1 MLLGLTGSCHGDVM
15 IPSDHSDLNE
25 KPMSPKPPDPTLPP
39 PTSSG
44 LLAAQQAGTVKIQ
57 KREIKEPTNL
67 REKVCATCGKTF
79 ELTPDQKFFN
89 CPHCYRKTQPVR
101 KPARKS
107 EAQILTQITC
117 MECGT
122 VEYLDFVPPDVHAT
136 YCHSCFSKK
145 RQELQASRLHTESR

>member
-1 MLLGLTGSCHGDVM
+1 
-15 IPSDHSDLNE
+15 
-25 KPMSPKPPDPTLPP
+25 MSPKSPDPTLPP
-39 PTSSG
+39 VQNQP
-44 LLAAQQAGTVKIQ
+44 APQAPGTVKIQ
-57 KREIKEPTNL
+57 KRETKVPSNL

-89 CPHCYRKTQPVR
+89 CPDCYRKAQPVR
-101 KPARKS
+101 KPVRKS

-136 YCHSCFSKK
+136 YCHACFTKR
-145 RQELQASRLHTESR
+145 RQELQASRLHPESR

>member
-1 MLLGLTGSCHGDVM
+1 
-15 IPSDHSDLNE
+15 
-25 KPMSPKPPDPTLPP
+25 MSPKPPDPTLPP
-39 PTSSG
+39 TSN
-44 LLAAQQAGTVKIQ
+44 LPAAQQAGVVKIQ
-57 KREIKEPTNL
+57 KRVLKEPSNL

-89 CPHCYRKTQPVR
+89 CPYCYQKAQPVR
-101 KPARKS
+101 KPVRKS

-136 YCHSCFSKK
+136 YCHSCFTKR
-145 RQELQASRLHTESR
+145 RQELQAARLHPEGR

>member
-1 MLLGLTGSCHGDVM
+1 
-15 IPSDHSDLNE
+15 
-25 KPMSPKPPDPTLPP
+25 MSPKLPDPTLPP
-39 PTSSG
+39 PPSTA
-44 LLAAQQAGTVKIQ
+44 LANAQGPGTVKVV
-57 KREIKEPTNL
+57 KREVKEPSNL
-67 REKVCATCGKTF
+67 REKVCATCGRTF

-122 VEYLDFVPPDVHAT
+122 VEYLDFVPTDVHAT
-136 YCHSCFSKK
+136 YCHSCFTKR
-145 RQELQASRLHTESR
+145 RQELQAARLHGESQ

>member
-1 MLLGLTGSCHGDVM
+1 MT
-15 IPSDHSDLNE
+15 
-25 KPMSPKPPDPTLPP
+25 PKQPDPTLPSP
-39 PTSSG
+39 PAQS

-57 KREIKEPTNL
+57 KRELKEPNPM

-79 ELTPDQKFFN
+79 EVAPEQKFFN

-136 YCHSCFSKK
+136 YCHACFSKK
-145 RQELQASRLHTESR
+145 RQELQASRLNLENR

>member
-1 MLLGLTGSCHGDVM
+1 
-15 IPSDHSDLNE
+15 
-25 KPMSPKPPDPTLPP
+25 MSPKLPDPTLPP
-39 PTSSG
+39 PPSAT
-44 LLAAQQAGTVKIQ
+44 LASAQGPGTVKVV
-57 KREIKEPTNL
+57 KRTVKEPSNL
-67 REKVCATCGKTF
+67 REKVCATCGRTF

-89 CPHCYRKTQPVR
+89 CPHCYRKAQPVR

-145 RQELQASRLHTESR
+145 RQELQASRLHPESR

>member
-1 MLLGLTGSCHGDVM
+1 
-15 IPSDHSDLNE
+15 
-25 KPMSPKPPDPTLPP
+25 MSPKRPDAIP
-39 PTSSG
+39 PTSPAAQA
-44 LLAAQQAGTVKIQ
+44 LAAQPAGSVKIQ
-57 KREIKEPTNL
+57 KRETKEPDNL
-67 REKVCATCGKTF
+67 REKLCATCGKTF
-79 ELTPDQKFFN
+79 TLTPDQKFFN

-122 VEYLDFVPPDVHAT
+122 VEYLDFVPTDVNAT

-145 RQELQASRLHTESR
+145 RQELQAGRQHPERR

>member
-1 MLLGLTGSCHGDVM
+1 M
-15 IPSDHSDLNE
+15 IPSGLSVLIENA
-25 KPMSPKPPDPTLPP
+25 MSPKPPDPTRPP
-39 PTSSG
+39 PTHSG
-44 LLAAQQAGTVKIQ
+44 LLAVQQAGTVKIQ
-57 KREIKEPTNL
+57 KREVKEPTNL

-89 CPHCYRKTQPVR
+89 CPHCYRKAQPVR

-145 RQELQASRLHTESR
+145 RQELQASRQHTESR

>member
-1 MLLGLTGSCHGDVM
+1 
-15 IPSDHSDLNE
+15 
-25 KPMSPKPPDPTLPP
+25 MSPKPPDPTLPP
-39 PTSSG
+39 PSSST
-44 LLAAQQAGTVKIQ
+44 LASAQGPGTVKVV
-57 KREIKEPTNL
+57 KREVKEPSNL
-67 REKVCATCGKTF
+67 REKVCATCGRTF

-122 VEYLDFVPPDVHAT
+122 VEYLDFVPTDVHAT
-136 YCHSCFSKK
+136 YCHSCFTKR
-145 RQELQASRLHTESR
+145 RQELQAARLHGESQ